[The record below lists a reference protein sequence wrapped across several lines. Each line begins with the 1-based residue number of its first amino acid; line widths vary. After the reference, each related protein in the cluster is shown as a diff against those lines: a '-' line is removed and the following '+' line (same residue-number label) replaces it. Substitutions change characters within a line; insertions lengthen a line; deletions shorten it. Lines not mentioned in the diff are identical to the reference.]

1 MFVWVLSIPLNCYV
15 LILRLKF
22 TENMLTKNEN
32 DKSMVD
38 LTVLMT

>member
-15 LILRLKF
+15 LIPRLKLPR
-22 TENMLTKNEN
+22 NMLTKNEN